1 MLFAL
6 VLTLLAP
13 NLPIAVVETP
23 AAVNNSSL
31 EKPAAELTPARAVA
45 EVELSL
51 KERSIRVR
59 RDGQVYGPWPVAI
72 GAPATPTPKGVFQ
85 VQNKLLNPVY
95 QSPKTGAVNGV
106 VGGGGPLGDR
116 WIGFLQKGADQ
127 FGIHGTPWPWWVEWR
142 GEITHGCVRMLNDH
156 VRKLFDLV
164 EVGSKVVVKD

>member
-6 VLTLLAP
+6 VLPLLAP
-13 NLPIAVVETP
+13 NPPIAVVETP

-31 EKPAAELTPARAVA
+31 QKPAAELTPAKAEA

-59 RDGQVYGPWPVAI
+59 RDGQIYGPWPVAI

-106 VGGGGPLGDR
+106 VGGAGPLGDR

-164 EVGSKVVVKD
+164 EVGTKVVVKD

>member
-6 VLTLLAP
+6 VLPLLGPTLPFAAVE
-13 NLPIAVVETP
+13 NSAVVNNPAIETP
-23 AAVNNSSL
+23 AAEL
-31 EKPAAELTPARAVA
+31 KPAPAIA

-51 KERSIRVR
+51 KERASRVR

-72 GAPATPTPKGVFQ
+72 GAPATPTPKGVYQ
-85 VQNKLLNPVY
+85 VHNKLLNPVY
-95 QSPKTGAVNGV
+95 QSPKTGSVSGA
-106 VGGGGPLGDR
+106 VGGGAPLGDR

-142 GEITHGCVRMLNDH
+142 GAITHGCVRMLNDH

-164 EVGSKVVVKD
+164 EVGSRVVVKD